1 MIETFSPD
9 SSEDYLSFLDMDFH
23 MLLENNNY
31 SSIMNAIKARHKK
44 EIFSMLDVHSKKHH
58 LIIWNAFLAK
68 NVLKNSVNTTSIH
81 SIYNNIY
88 KSILSCSTLDE
99 LQALELIVFDSYI
112 HKSLNGLENKSN
124 FIVNNM
130 IKYIHLHIED
140 YFSLNTMAKEFNN
153 SPAYL
158 SSLFKS
164 VMNISILNYVH
175 KVKIE
180 RAKLLLKTTP
190 KSILEISNLLCYCD
204 TSHFS
209 KTFKKLTRLSPIQY
223 RNNL

>member
-1 MIETFSPD
+1 MIEKFINN
-9 SSEDYLSFLDMDFH
+9 SSEDFLSFLDMDFH

-31 SSIMNAIKARHKK
+31 NSIMNTIRNRHKK
-44 EIFSMLDVHSKKHH
+44 EIASMLDVTSKKHY

-68 NVLKNSVNTTSIH
+68 NILKNSINNTSIK

-88 KSILSCSTLDE
+88 KSILDCSTLAE
-99 LQALELIVFDSYI
+99 LQALELIIFDSYI

-130 IKYIHLHIED
+130 IKYIHLHIEG
-140 YFSLNTMAKEFNN
+140 YFSLNIMAKEFNN
-153 SPAYL
+153 SPSYL
-158 SSLFKS
+158 GSLFKN
-164 VMNISILNYVH
+164 VMNISIINYVH
-175 KVKIE
+175 QVKVE
-180 RAKLLLKTTP
+180 RAKLLLKTTS

-209 KTFKKLTRLSPIQY
+209 KTFKKITGFSPIQY
-223 RNNL
+223 RNSL